1 MSASHPRPR
10 RVAAARALPLRRV
23 APATR
28 ALLALVLTL
37 PLGLGLALAVV
48 TSAQAA
54 ERKSPI
60 AAGQVAPEIKLGD
73 QHGRAFALGEVLKQR
88 DFVVLA
94 FYPKAF
100 TSG

>member
-1 MSASHPRPR
+1 MSALHPPPR
-10 RVAAARALPLRRV
+10 RTAALRALPLLRV
-23 APATR
+23 ARTTR
-28 ALLALVLTL
+28 LLIALVLA
-37 PLGLGLALAVV
+37 LGLGLALAL
-48 TSAQAA
+48 TGSSDAA

-60 AAGQVAPEIKLGD
+60 PAGEVAPEIKLGD